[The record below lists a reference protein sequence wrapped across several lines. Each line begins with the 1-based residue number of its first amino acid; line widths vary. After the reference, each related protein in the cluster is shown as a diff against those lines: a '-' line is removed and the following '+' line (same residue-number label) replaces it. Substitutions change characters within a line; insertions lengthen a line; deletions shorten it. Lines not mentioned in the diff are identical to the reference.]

1 MMSDSPGRG
10 GWSNLAAPDRW
21 VPFLVIGATI
31 IGSFVTLQNTTSQNT
46 QNLADFKTQIVQT
59 IDDMKANQLPK
70 RVQTLEDQF
79 AANQQAQQ
87 SQFQATQSAI
97 TALQVSLQSASVTQ
111 SSAMHDVTVQLGSQ
125 SQQIASMSAQ
135 IQYYLAQ
142 PDPRRK

>member
-1 MMSDSPGRG
+1 MLDSTPRT
-10 GWSNLAAPDRW
+10 GWSALQAPDRW
-21 VPFLVIGATI
+21 IPLLVILFAI
-31 IGSFVTLQNTTSQNT
+31 VGSYFTMRNDTANNA